1 MSGFSG
7 INVAL
12 QTLLA
17 QQAALEITQNNVA
30 NANTDG
36 YHRQQAVLKAGYP
49 TRSMA
54 FTNTSGVQNIGTGV
68 YLSSVKRYEANLID
82 SQYRR
87 QLADYSKYSTMTQL
101 LNEVEISLAD
111 TSTDGIANRIDA
123 FFAGWQTVAT
133 DPDLAANRADL
144 LETAQSLVNAFH
156 NRMTSLIK
164 IQTDQNT
171 ILKQRVDD
179 INAIAKQLGE
189 LNSEIGRSQTETTQ
203 PNALLDER
211 DRLLDQLANLVG
223 VTVHVQDNN
232 EVLVS
237 IGGHALVS
245 GSRAFELEAT
255 PVASNNNLVK
265 VNWSDDGEKTALTN
279 LTGEV
284 GGILYARDT
293 VIEDQLSKLNDSAT
307 SIMNRVNALHRSGF
321 DLDGNAGINFFT
333 SLSSVVNFS
342 GNLDIFAGIGST
354 YNVTLDV
361 QDTSGV
367 SHQVDLTLTRTATRE
382 WTFSTVTAGASIV
395 GNTDLTAIPNGTIS
409 FDASGNVTSTNGRIL
424 FGGNATSIDTSALRQ
439 SAISGNNVG
448 VSYQSQALTIQVNP
462 LLTSYRQVAAATVTN
477 APGDGNNALAIANS
491 IDTITSA
498 PVAALAGYQ
507 DPVAANGERSIR
519 SWNTLRTTDLA
530 LAQRAAETGLT
541 DTASIMSA
549 MNDQRESVI
558 GVNLDEEATN
568 MVKYQR
574 AYQAAARLMNTF
586 DEMLELIVTNLGL
599 VGR

>member
-1 MSGFSG
+1 MTGFSG

-12 QTLLA
+12 QTLLS

-30 NANTDG
+30 NANTAG

-68 YLSSVKRYEANLID
+68 YVSSIKRYESSLID
-82 SQYRR
+82 TQYRR
-87 QLADYSKYSTMTQL
+87 QVAENTKYSTMTEL
-101 LNEVEISLAD
+101 LSEVETNLSD
-111 TSTDGIANRIDA
+111 TSVDGLSSRIDA

-144 LETAQSLVNAFH
+144 LETAKSLVETFH
-156 NRMTSLIK
+156 NRMASLIK

-171 ILKQRVDD
+171 AITQRVDD

-189 LNSEIGRSQTETTQ
+189 LNAEIGRSQTETTQ

-211 DRLLDQLANLVG
+211 DRLLDELTQFTG

-245 GSRAFELEAT
+245 GAKAFELQAT

-265 VNWSDDGEKTALTN
+265 VNWSDDAQKTALTG
-279 LTGEV
+279 LSGEV
-284 GGILYARDT
+284 GGILYVRDT
-293 VIEDQLSKLNDSAT
+293 IIEDQLSKLNDTAT

-333 SLSSVVNFS
+333 SQSNVVNFN
-342 GNLDIFAGIGST
+342 GNLDVYANIGDT
-354 YNVTLDV
+354 YNMTLDV
-361 QDTSGV
+361 QDSGGV
-367 SHQVDLTLTRTATRE
+367 SHQVALTMTKTATRQ
-382 WTFSTVTAGASIV
+382 WTFSTATAGASIV
-395 GNTDLTAIPNGTIS
+395 GNADLTAIPNGTID
-409 FDASGNVTSTNGRIL
+409 FDASGNVTSITGRIL
-424 FGGNATSIDTSALRQ
+424 YGGNATTIGTSNLRQ
-439 SAISGNNVG
+439 TGASASSVG
-448 VSYQSQALTIQVNP
+448 VTYQSQAMTIQVNP
-462 LLTSYRQVAAATVTN
+462 ALTSYRQIAAATVTN

-491 IDTITSA
+491 IDTTSSA
-498 PVAALAGYQ
+498 AVAALSAYQ
-507 DPVAANGERSIR
+507 DPVAANGERSIKA
-519 SWNTLRTTDLA
+519 WNTLRTTDLA
-530 LAQRAAETGLT
+530 LEQRHAETDAT
-541 DTASIMSA
+541 DTSSIMSA
-549 MNDQRESVI
+549 MADQREAVI

-586 DEMLELIVTNLGL
+586 DQMLELIVTNLGL